1 VADELPAGLWHGELP
16 LNEGERVLYS
26 TRANRTAGRRA
37 IGGRLVVT
45 NQRIAFVPNRVEQHI
60 SAESGLLEG
69 SWVTDH
75 DNVDDV
81 RVSPRQIKVSTIF
94 SGEWRTGV
102 WVELR
107 SGAGQRFLV
116 PRATQAIAEIR
127 DALSGP
133 GDREPSS

>member
-1 VADELPAGLWHGELP
+1 M
-16 LNEGERVLYS
+16 
-26 TRANRTAGRRA
+26 
-37 IGGRLVVT
+37 T
-45 NQRIAFVPNRVEQHI
+45 NQRMAFVPNRVEQHI

-81 RVSPRQIKVSTIF
+81 GVSPRQIKVSTIF
-94 SGEWRTGV
+94 SGEWRTGIGFD
-102 WVELR
+102 LR
-107 SGAGQRFLV
+107 SGAGPRFLV
-116 PRATQAIAEIR
+116 PRSTQAIAEIR